1 MIFRNLI
8 RKVNLMN
15 SHYNKALRD
24 RARALRNASVSKAE
38 KFLWKRLLSR
48 KQLGVGFKRQRPI
61 GNYIVDFFASE
72 VRMIV
77 EIDGNS
83 HMSKGEY
90 DSIRQE
96 WLKRQGY
103 TIIRFSEYDVLNDF
117 DSVRVQLSHAVYCL
131 KGE

>member
-8 RKVNLMN
+8 RKLNLMN
-15 SHYNKALRD
+15 NHYNKALRD

-48 KQLGVGFKRQRPI
+48 KQLGVGFKRQRSI
-61 GNYIVDFFASE
+61 GNYIVDFFAAE
-72 VRMIV
+72 IRMII

-83 HMSKGEY
+83 HINRGEY
-90 DSIRQE
+90 DSIRNE

-103 TIIRFSEYDVLNDF
+103 TIIRFSERDVLSDF
-117 DSVRVQLSHAVYCL
+117 DSVRMQLSHTVYCL
-131 KGE
+131 REE